1 MLYHRKEV
9 EQLDNSY
16 INFNFLFYIF
26 TRMKDQ
32 REMSEERYVT
42 TNLEQVDKMDLWGFS
57 ISNLGSTYLLAHQFK
72 NLTTPKVK
80 QSTNS
85 YELVAVAPTE

>member
-1 MLYHRKEV
+1 MLHHRKEV

-32 REMSEERYVT
+32 REMSEER
-42 TNLEQVDKMDLWGFS
+42 
-57 ISNLGSTYLLAHQFK
+57 
-72 NLTTPKVK
+72 
-80 QSTNS
+80 
-85 YELVAVAPTE
+85 